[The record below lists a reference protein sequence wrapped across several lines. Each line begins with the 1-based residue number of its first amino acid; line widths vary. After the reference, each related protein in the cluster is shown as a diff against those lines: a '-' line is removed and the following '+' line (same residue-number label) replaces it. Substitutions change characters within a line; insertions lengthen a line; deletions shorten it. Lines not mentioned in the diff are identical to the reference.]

1 MDKLLLI
8 HSDILKELDV
18 GWAMSDTRE
27 AVRTLVVL
35 NNKLSKVVQ
44 ISLWMSWKV
53 PVILEP
59 HKTGFDWYVLDTSDN
74 KRNLKWMTSKLS
86 LELDRVKDTLN
97 RVGPDVHSGHSLED
111 IVSGATPDATPDEN
125 ADENEESDDGRR
137 GTSGGGRTLHGEGVV
152 DSDPTLPEPDD
163 GPTSAG
169 PLRSGEGGPSEGSGS
184 DEVEEDIGGEA

>member
-111 IVSGATPDATPDEN
+111 IVVGATPA
-125 ADENEESDDGRR
+125 EEADDGRR
-137 GTSGGGRTLHGEGVV
+137 GTSGRGRTLHGEGIS
-152 DSDPTLPEPDD
+152 DSDPTLPEPND

-169 PLRSGEGGPSEGSGS
+169 PLRGGEGGPSEGSGS